1 MKVILAVDPGE
12 KNIGLAKSDPLGIG
26 ATALCVISHV
36 QMEKDAQTIAEK
48 ARECGASSILVGQPL
63 NADGSEGPKARHS
76 AKLAEAISRF
86 FEGEVILYDEYG
98 STIETRE
105 RFKEMGVRRSKRLG
119 HLDAHAAQ
127 TILQRYLDEQ
137 YEMSRWNTNSDNGTG
152 NEESADE

>member
-36 QMEKDAQTIAEK
+36 QLEKDARTIAEK
-48 ARECGASSILVGQPL
+48 ARECGASSILVGQPF

-76 AKLAEAISRF
+76 AKLAEAISRY